1 MEEEY
6 PPIKFYGIGLTR
18 GVNRNNLTLFRG
30 NKQNVLVIRRE
41 GFKIKPKVYNYSNE
55 CHKPTIIKFFGF
67 VSGIIHPNYE
77 YQNMY

>member
-6 PPIKFYGIGLTR
+6 PPINFYGIGLTR

-30 NKQNVLVIRRE
+30 NKQDVLVIRRE

-67 VSGIIHPNYE
+67 VSGIIHPNDE